1 MWLYLN
7 VPSPKASDPAMLR
20 LTPVPAT
27 PGAADWVK
35 WLRYNRVTKE
45 VALRLLVGPTTT
57 ANARAWAPQYRAWF
71 LNMTDKKGV
80 AMFQDVLVEVLTDK
94 ATFLSMKANLNLSI
108 VLKAGDDLKNTYS
121 LIACNPDKNTG
132 LNTEGAQAFIDWMTK
147 QETLDKIAAFGTTE
161 YGEGL
166 FFVDM

>member
-80 AMFQDVLVEVLTDK
+80 AMFQDVLVEVLTLGPNGPRGTIWPVWPHTEPRAVWVNEGPSVELVTGRSGNTLLKGRSD
-94 ATFLSMKANLNLSI
+94 LSPVAL
-108 VLKAGDDLKNTYS
+108 
-121 LIACNPDKNTG
+121 
-132 LNTEGAQAFIDWMTK
+132 AQYNK
-147 QETLDKIAAFGTTE
+147 TLGR
-161 YGEGL
+161 G
-166 FFVDM
+166 